1 MIKQPCKIKEA
12 WIRMESGE
20 HHKSRKEGKKIVR
33 QHIKELGCGYYP
45 ELIKMENKL
54 KRRNKL

>member
-12 WIRMESGE
+12 WIRMESEE
-20 HHKSRKEGKKIVR
+20 HHKTKKEGKRIVK

-45 ELIKMENKL
+45 ALIKMENKL
-54 KRRNKL
+54 KRSKR